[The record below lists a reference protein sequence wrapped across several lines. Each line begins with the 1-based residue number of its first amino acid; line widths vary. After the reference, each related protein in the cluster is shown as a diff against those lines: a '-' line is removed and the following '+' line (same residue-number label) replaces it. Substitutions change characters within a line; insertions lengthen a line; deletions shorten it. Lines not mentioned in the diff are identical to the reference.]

1 MTWDK
6 KRIENTLI
14 KLNKKM
20 SEIKT
25 EPLSSKL
32 RLDCYVLLD
41 VLKTIDVE
49 EYNHLS
55 ELISLGNLDF
65 SQFYRDFQQES
76 MEALLEFKET
86 IYSLAHDSEKF
97 PYVYP
102 RMTFKKRIPEEKYLE
117 MVREFFAM
125 FDRDHFELYEDI
137 LDGKLHFARNK
148 REIDGVKGRCYS
160 FLTLA
165 DTYIITDFRRRNVIE
180 TLPHEVAH
188 GVELS
193 MLSDIRRNMGWHY
206 STFVECYPRLL
217 ELIFLD
223 YYKDSEYG
231 ELFLLQKRELFDSL
245 KISSEYYIDFIPNMC
260 DYDLHT
266 NRLLDKKGRKVSKKQ
281 IDFIIADSLAIY
293 LFNLYKNDIDTF
305 FSILSKFHSYK
316 GTSDYSIWNMVSLND
331 LKKAFYE
338 ESRKYNEEAILT
350 RSRRKTN
357 TSQYF

>member
-86 IYSLAHDSEKF
+86 VYSLAHDSEKF

-231 ELFLLQKRELFDSL
+231 DLFLLQKRELFDSL

-266 NRLLDKKGRKVSKKQ
+266 NRLLDKKGKK
-281 IDFIIADSLAIY
+281 FL
-293 LFNLYKNDIDTF
+293 KN
-305 FSILSKFHSYK
+305 K
-316 GTSDYSIWNMVSLND
+316 
-331 LKKAFYE
+331 
-338 ESRKYNEEAILT
+338 LT
-350 RSRRKTN
+350 L
-357 TSQYF
+357 